1 MARGGLLIAGSSGAV
16 IRRALLAFGLVGWLT
31 GGAACQGAPSA
42 PIASGGQPVQK
53 LVPRVVAVWPHDP
66 SIFTQG
72 LLWSDGHLFESHG
85 IRGRSG
91 VRRVVLETG
100 EADRFFTN
108 PPSDFG
114 EGLARAGG
122 ELVQLTWEEGVAH
135 RLAVDS
141 LRSVGTFRYRG
152 EGWGLAFDGTAFW
165 MSDGSSTLQRRDAST
180 FELVAPL
187 AVTLDGAPVPRL
199 NELEFVDG
207 QIFANQWMTDRILR
221 IDPRSGAV
229 TAVVDASGLLS
240 AEERSRTDVLNGIA
254 YDPSRRVFF
263 LTGKLWPRLFEVEFV
278 PDLRP

>member
-1 MARGGLLIAGSSGAV
+1 VASGGLLIAGSSGSA
-16 IRRALLAFGLVGWLT
+16 IWRAFSVLGVVASLA
-31 GGAACQGAPSA
+31 GGSACQGAPSA
-42 PIASGGQPVQK
+42 PRATGESLVQK

-66 SIFTQG
+66 SVFTQG
-72 LLWSDGHLFESHG
+72 LLWSDGRLFESHG

-108 PPSDFG
+108 PPGDFG

-135 RLAVDS
+135 RLGVDS
-141 LRSVGTFRYRG
+141 LQPLGTYRYRG
-152 EGWGLAFDGTAFW
+152 EGWGLAFDGTVYW
-165 MSDGSSTLQRRDAST
+165 MSDGSSSLQRRDAST
-180 FELVAPL
+180 FEVVASL

-229 TAVVDASGLLS
+229 TAVIDASGLLS
-240 AEERSRTDVLNGIA
+240 GEERSRTDVLNGIA

-263 LTGKLWPRLFEVEFV
+263 LTGKLWPKLFEVEFV